1 MVALIYLAL
10 GYWAAGKTI
19 YRNSIII
26 GQNPIFY
33 RIFMG
38 ALLGW
43 ALIPVAVIGL
53 IFGKK

>member
-1 MVALIYLAL
+1 MVGLIYLAL
-10 GYWAAGKTI
+10 GYWAAGRTI